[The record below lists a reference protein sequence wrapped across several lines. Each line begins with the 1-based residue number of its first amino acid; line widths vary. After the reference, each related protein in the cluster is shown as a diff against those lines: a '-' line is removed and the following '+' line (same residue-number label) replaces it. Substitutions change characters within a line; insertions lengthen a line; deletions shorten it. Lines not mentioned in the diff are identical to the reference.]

1 MKRDFRWY
9 LLGQTTSAAGS
20 ALTTVALP
28 YLAVHQLAASTGQ
41 TGVIAAAPPVVMLLF
56 GFPLAGWLDRRP
68 RKRRWL
74 VRADLLACAALF
86 AAAVALAANRLTLS
100 TLTLLAAVLGAC
112 GLVVEAGY
120 FAHLR
125 TLVPGEALI
134 RARGWLQGGEQVG
147 GLLGR
152 AVFGLLITGLGATAP
167 FICDAASFAVSAV
180 CLLAIRT
187 PDRTA
192 RPAREAAEEPAR
204 RSEPPKPE
212 EPAPGTGRAWWP
224 TDPALR
230 RLLPAVLAGAAGSGA
245 ISALLAPYLLRDLA
259 VPGSWYG
266 MVFVLAGATGLVGSA
281 LGVRLT
287 RRLPPLSLAVA
298 GLLGVA
304 LTAALLPLAAG
315 PWWLATVLVSASM
328 AGQACCGAVS
338 NIGLTGYV
346 TVVVPE
352 AQLGRAGVSLQI
364 LGAIGQIAGALGAG
378 LLASSTGATPV
389 LWLAVALGA
398 AGPLWLLSP
407 RTRAAPIPET
417 AGRP

>member
-28 YLAVHQLAASTGQ
+28 YLAVHQLAASTGR
-41 TGVIAAAPPVVMLLF
+41 TGALAAAPPVVMLLF

-86 AAAVALAANRLTLS
+86 AAAAALATNRLTLS

-147 GLLGR
+147 KLLGR
-152 AVFGLLITGLGATAP
+152 AVFGLVIAGLGATAP

-187 PDRTA
+187 PDRPA
-192 RPAREAAEEPAR
+192 RPAREPAR
-204 RSEPPKPE
+204 TSDDQLPE
-212 EPAPGTGRAWWP
+212 GPAPGTGRAWWP

-266 MVFVLAGATGLVGSA
+266 MVFVLAGGTGLVGSA

-364 LGAIGQIAGALGAG
+364 LGAVGQIAGALGAG

-407 RTRAAPIPET
+407 RTRVAPIPDS